1 MAASDLHT
9 FLFVDISGYSQ
20 LTEQNGDEAAAD
32 IAIGFARTVAQMA
45 AEHGAEVV
53 KWVGDGLMIRAAC
66 ATDAIELGLR
76 LHGTAGDSHSLP
88 PVHVGVHTGPA
99 IQRAGDWWGAT
110 VNIASRV
117 ADAAEAGQL
126 LITEATRHAAGQCPA
141 QLRGLGSVQ
150 FRNISAPVSVYAA
163 GADDGVE
170 SLGYRR
176 RPKAVAHP
184 AFHPQPVAAQA

>member
-1 MAASDLHT
+1 MAADELHT

-20 LTEQNGDEAAAD
+20 LTEQNGDEAAAN
-32 IAIGFARTVAQMA
+32 IAISFAQRVAQMA

-53 KWVGDGLMIRAAC
+53 KWVGDGVMVRARC

-76 LHGTAGDSHSLP
+76 LHGTPGDTQALP

-126 LITEATRHAAGQCPA
+126 LITEATRHAAGRCPA
-141 QLRGLGSVQ
+141 QLNGLGSVQ

-163 GADDGVE
+163 RADDGIA
-170 SLGYRR
+170 SLGYRN
-176 RPKAVAHP
+176 RPKAVGRR
-184 AFHPQPVAAQA
+184 AFNPQPAAAQA